1 MKQLLSLLLFLILM
15 QSVSISQGVS
25 ISSGSNLF
33 VGAGAT
39 VSLDS
44 LVLRPTTNFNVTGL
58 RREYRNTAVVHTLS
72 RPYIKRVYHFSTTTP
87 VYSGA
92 ISIYYRDAELNSIAE
107 SALTLNVHN
116 GTTWNVYTGGVTR
129 NSTAN
134 VVTTTGLSSVPLN
147 ELTLASNAAA
157 LLTMN
162 KSISDGE
169 IEAGVAVYPN
179 PAQEHATVQIT
190 APEAST
196 ATLQLYDS
204 KGVLVQ
210 SRQVALLKGSNQ
222 VSLDLQT
229 FAKGSYT
236 LTLNWNNSSK
246 SIPLIKQ

>member
-1 MKQLLSLLLFLILM
+1 LLLLLPLFSGSES
-15 QSVSISQGVS
+15 QSQGVS

-33 VGAGAT
+33 IGAGAT

-44 LVLRPTTNFNVTGL
+44 LVLRPTTNFNLTGL

-92 ISIYYRDAELNSIAE
+92 ISIYYRDAELNTIAE

-116 GTTWNVYTGGVTR
+116 GSTWNVYSTGVTR

-169 IEAGVAVYPN
+169 VEAGVAVYPN
-179 PAQEHATVQIT
+179 PVQEHATVQIT

-204 KGVLVQ
+204 KGELLLTQ
-210 SRQVALLKGSNQ
+210 QAALLKGSNQ
-222 VSLDLQT
+222 VPLDLQT

-236 LTLNWNNSSK
+236 LTLNWNYSSK
-246 SIPLIKQ
+246 TIMLIKQ